1 MGDDG
6 SDEGFLERA
15 YDLEDAE
22 ATKALYKD
30 WAASYEA
37 EVRANGYA
45 TPARCAEALAGL
57 VADKAA
63 PLLDLGCGTG
73 LSGEALRA
81 AGFATIDGTDFSAE
95 MLAHARDKPGLYRR
109 LVRGDL
115 STPLPAKP
123 GDYAHIAA
131 VGVFS
136 PGHGPPE
143 MIDRVMAVLPPGGC
157 FVFSLNDH
165 ALADPDYEGRLRA
178 VVEAGT
184 AELAFRDYGDHL
196 PKQNLKAAVYVL
208 RKL

>member
-1 MGDDG
+1 MSGADK
-6 SDEGFLERA
+6 GFLDRA
-15 YDLEDAE
+15 YDLEGAE

-30 WAASYEA
+30 WAESYEA
-37 EVRANGYA
+37 EVRANGYV
-45 TPARCAEALAGL
+45 TPARCAEALAGQ
-57 VADKAA
+57 VPDKAA

-73 LSGEALRA
+73 LSGEAFKA
-81 AGFATIDGTDFSAE
+81 AGFATIDGTDFSEE
-95 MLAHARDKPGLYRR
+95 MLAYARRKPDLYRT

-115 STPLPAKP
+115 TNPLPAKP

-143 MIDRVMAVLPPGGC
+143 MIDQVMALLPPGGC

-165 ALADPDYEGRLRA
+165 ALADPDYEGRMRA

-184 AELAFRDYGDHL
+184 AEIVFREYGDHL
-196 PKQNLKAAVYVL
+196 PKQDLKAAVCVL